1 MTIITGRE
9 FRSNQSK
16 YIGLAH
22 RGERVVI
29 SSKSGYAELTPV
41 SKEDKEVKEHLN
53 AKAFLAVS
61 SRKIVSSQ
69 PRVTSPNR
77 PTRRRLL
84 WESEM
89 VVFVAPLDRFQKPE
103 RMVRTS
109 VLPTS

>member
-41 SKEDKEVKEHLN
+41 SKEDKE
-53 AKAFLAVS
+53 LAVS
-61 SRKIVSSQ
+61 SRIREEVKEGKKLMFHNVDEL
-69 PRVTSPNR
+69 RAHLAT
-77 PTRRRLL
+77 L
-84 WESEM
+84 
-89 VVFVAPLDRFQKPE
+89 
-103 RMVRTS
+103 
-109 VLPTS
+109 

>member
-9 FRSNQSK
+9 FRSNQNK
-16 YIGLAH
+16 YIGMAH

-61 SRKIVSSQ
+61 SRIREEVKEGKKLMFHNVDEL
-69 PRVTSPNR
+69 RAHLAT
-77 PTRRRLL
+77 L
-84 WESEM
+84 
-89 VVFVAPLDRFQKPE
+89 
-103 RMVRTS
+103 
-109 VLPTS
+109 